1 MLPESNQKPSNQFLE
16 TILEWLVAP
25 HHSVTDFGDIKRARL
40 ASGLALTLIIVYLF
54 ALLWIVLNKASGS
67 STNIF
72 IFAIIASTIAYA
84 ITRTQLFTV
93 GAFLLV
99 VFFCAAGYADIVIAH
114 KGIEFSILFYVPL
127 ALTIGS
133 VLLSSWI
140 LLLVLALNIAA
151 IFFLLPIFG
160 VQLLTSVYGVA
171 GLITIFTVMLIILN
185 NFRKGVERQRLEELQ
200 KTNQEFLDIR
210 SHLEERV
217 TKRTNELNRRSTQL
231 EAASLVT
238 RAAAEIRGQKALLE
252 TIVQQISERFGFY
265 HTGIF
270 LTDPN
275 GEYILLEA
283 ASSDGGKLMIQRGHK
298 LTIGRQG
305 IVGFTA
311 YQKRPR
317 IAQDVGADA
326 IFFTNPDLP
335 ETHSEMALPLL
346 ARNRLVGVLDIQ
358 SKEHN
363 AFSNEDISTLQI
375 MADQIALTIENAR
388 LLNESRSAIDELQ
401 NITSENISGTWKER
415 LAQTKK
421 GYAYSST
428 GITAITSTSKEKSGS
443 AEARGHSIKI
453 PVSLRG
459 QRIGELTL
467 TRKINETPWTE
478 AEQEMADKIAIQIA
492 LAIENARLLE
502 ESQRRALREQ
512 AVNDLSSRFS
522 RSLDVD
528 TLLQNAVRE
537 LHRIPLVSEVS
548 VYITPDET
556 IENSNKSTETK

>member
-1 MLPESNQKPSNQFLE
+1 MIPPEQNQPTTNPLTSFLN
-16 TILEWLVAP
+16 WLFSP
-25 HHSVTDFGDIKRARL
+25 HRSVKDFGDIKRARL
-40 ASGLALTLIIVYLF
+40 AAQLALAVTIIILSI
-54 ALLWIVLNKASGS
+54 WI
-67 STNIF
+67 TTI
-72 IFAIIASTIAYA
+72 AIIKVPGSNIELFLLPFVGSIVAYA
-84 ITRTQLFTV
+84 IARTRFFVV
-93 GAFLLV
+93 GSFLLV
-99 VFFCAAGYADIVIAH
+99 LTFCAAGYINIIIAH
-114 KGIEFSILFYVPL
+114 RDPVLSILYFVPISL
-127 ALTIGS
+127 AIGS
-133 VLLSSWI
+133 ALLSSWA
-140 LLLVLALNIAA
+140 LFLMLGLNIGA
-151 IFFLLPIFG
+151 IFLLSTFG
-160 VQLLTSVYGVA
+160 IQLSNNIGGAA
-171 GLITIFTVMLIILN
+171 GLITAFTIVLIILN
-185 NFRKGVERQRLEELQ
+185 NFRKGVEQQRIGELQ
-200 KTNQEFLDIR
+200 KTNQELLDIR
-210 SHLEERV
+210 AHLEERV

-231 EAASLVT
+231 ESASLVT

-270 LTDPN
+270 LTDTN

-298 LTIGRQG
+298 LAIGRQG

-317 IAQDVGADA
+317 IAQNVGTDA
-326 IFFTNPDLP
+326 IFFNNPDLP

-401 NITSENISGTWKER
+401 TITTENISGTWRER
-415 LAQTKK
+415 LAQTRK
-421 GYAYSST
+421 GYVYSSV
-428 GITAITSTSKEKSGS
+428 GVSAISANSEDNKTSNIQME
-443 AEARGHSIKI
+443 GHNIKV
-453 PVSLRG
+453 PVALRG
-459 QRIGELTL
+459 QRIGQLSL
-467 TRKINETPWTE
+467 TRKINESPWTE
-478 AEQEMADKIAIQIA
+478 SEQEMADKIAIQIA

-502 ESQRRALREQ
+502 ESQRRAQREQ
-512 AVNDLSSRFS
+512 TVNDLSSRFS

-537 LHRIPLVSEVS
+537 LHRIPQVSEVS
-548 VYITPDET
+548 VYIAPDET
-556 IENSNKSTETK
+556 IENPINNI

>member
-1 MLPESNQKPSNQFLE
+1 MLPESNQTSSNSMP
-16 TILEWLVAP
+16 TIILDWLVAP
-25 HHSVTDFGDIKRARL
+25 HRSVKDFGDIKRARL
-40 ASGLALTLIIVYLF
+40 ASGLAVALIILHIV
-54 ALLWIVLNKASGS
+54 ALIVAIIKGTSGNS
-67 STNIF
+67 IDIF
-72 IFAIIASTIAYA
+72 IFTIVGSIIAYI
-84 ITRTQLFTV
+84 ITRSRLFTF
-93 GAFLLV
+93 GAFFLV
-99 VFFCAAGYADIVIAH
+99 AFFCAVGYSNIIVE
-114 KGIEFSILFYVPL
+114 KRDVEFSILFYVPL

-133 VLLSSWI
+133 ALISSWPLFFVFI
-140 LLLVLALNIAA
+140 LNIGT
-151 IFFLLPIFG
+151 IFFILPGFG
-160 VQLLTSVYGVA
+160 VQLPTNIVAVA
-171 GLITIFTVMLIILN
+171 GLIFGFTLMLIILN
-185 NFRKGVERQRLEELQ
+185 NFRHGVERQRLEELQ
-200 KTNQEFLDIR
+200 KTNQEFLDVR

-217 TKRTNELNRRSTQL
+217 AKRTNELNRRSTQL

-270 LTDPN
+270 LTDTN

-283 ASSDGGKLMIQRGHK
+283 ASSEGGKLMIQRGHK
-298 LTIGRQG
+298 LAIGRQG

-428 GITAITSTSKEKSGS
+428 GITAITSTNKEKSIS
-443 AEARGHSIKI
+443 AEAKGHSIKI
-453 PVSLRG
+453 PVALRG

-556 IENSNKSTETK
+556 IENSNQSTETK